1 MLCSVQTPHF
11 ALIIK
16 WKHILMCK
24 IGWIY
29 PQDFKRNPAYKLRG
43 IGTENQDILAFDGW
57 ILIINFF
64 LNESLM
70 SPRNLKFNIESLK

>member
-1 MLCSVQTPHF
+1 
-11 ALIIK
+11 
-16 WKHILMCK
+16 MCK
-24 IGWIY
+24 IGGFTHKIL
-29 PQDFKRNPAYKLRG
+29 KEILRNKLRG